1 MTSVTPAE
9 AGAAVLADVTEDD
22 EPAPASAG
30 VTGVLAGI
38 ARHAF
43 PRAPMEVLDHVHVSV
58 ESGLAGDFRGAVK
71 PGRQPKRQVSLMER
85 GDWDA
90 AMAEL
95 GADHHWS
102 MRRANLLVEGLDL
115 PQAAG
120 AIVRIG
126 DAVVLEI
133 MMECDPCSRM
143 EEIEPGL
150 KAALTP
156 DWRCGALARV
166 ISGGDIRVGDII
178 RVEE

>member
-1 MTSVTPAE
+1 M
-9 AGAAVLADVTEDD
+9 GLF
-22 EPAPASAG
+22 EPHGRHRRRDGG
-30 VTGVLAGI
+30 VHLMATGVLAGI

-43 PRAPMEVLDHVHVSV
+43 PRAPMEVIEQVHVSV

-71 PGRQPKRQVSLMER
+71 PGKVAKRQVSLIER
-85 GDWDA
+85 ADWDA

-95 GADHHWS
+95 GTDHHWS
-102 MRRANLLVEGLDL
+102 VRRANLLVEGLDL
-115 PQAAG
+115 PQRAG

-126 DAVVLEI
+126 DAVAFEI
-133 MMECDPCSRM
+133 MVECDPCSRM

-156 DWRCGALARV
+156 DWRGGALARV
-166 ISGGDIRVGDII
+166 ISGGDIRIGDGI

>member
-1 MTSVTPAE
+1 MTAV
-9 AGAAVLADVTEDD
+9 GA
-22 EPAPASAG
+22 
-30 VTGVLAGI
+30 TGRLGGI

-43 PRAPMEVLDHVHVSV
+43 PRAPMEVLDYVHLSI

-71 PGRQPKRQVSLMER
+71 PGREPKRQVSLIER
-85 GDWDA
+85 ADWDA

-95 GADHHWS
+95 GVDHHWS
-102 MRRANLLVEGLDL
+102 VRRANLLVEGLDL
-115 PQAAG
+115 PQHAG

-126 DAVVLEI
+126 DEVVLEI
-133 MMECDPCSRM
+133 MIECDPCSRM

-156 DWRCGALARV
+156 DWRGGALARV
-166 ISGGDIRVGDII
+166 ISGGDIKIGDSI